1 MAERFKVYVDP
12 ILEPI
17 MPRYLELRHQEQAQL
32 TAAIAAQDSGTVS
45 TLGHRLKG
53 SGASYGFKDLT
64 EMGAELEQAG
74 KDGDF
79 ARASQLAARVQEYL
93 DNMELVYEGEL

>member
-1 MAERFKVYVDP
+1 MSERFKVYVDP
-12 ILEPI
+12 ILEAI
-17 MPRYLELRHQEQAQL
+17 MPRYLELRSQEQAQL
-32 TAAIAAQDSGTVS
+32 TAAIAAQDAATVA

-53 SGASYGFKDLT
+53 SGASYGFPALT

-74 KDGDF
+74 KEGDF
-79 ARASQLAARVQEYL
+79 AQASRLAARVQDYL